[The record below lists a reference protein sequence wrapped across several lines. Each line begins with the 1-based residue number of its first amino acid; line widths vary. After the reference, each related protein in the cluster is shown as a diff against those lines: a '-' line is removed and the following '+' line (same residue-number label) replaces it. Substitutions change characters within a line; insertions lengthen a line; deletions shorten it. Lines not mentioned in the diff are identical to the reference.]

1 MTGRHN
7 RIERTSMSPIFPAH
21 MPDSSLVQLSFRRDR
36 IVALVEILPALNKVL
51 ARALPPGERS
61 WLEAACEEADREI
74 DRIVYALYELT
85 AEEIAVV
92 EGVI

>member
-1 MTGRHN
+1 VRGGH
-7 RIERTSMSPIFPAH
+7 
-21 MPDSSLVQLSFRRDR
+21 
-36 IVALVEILPALNKVL
+36 
-51 ARALPPGERS
+51 
-61 WLEAACEEADREI
+61 REI